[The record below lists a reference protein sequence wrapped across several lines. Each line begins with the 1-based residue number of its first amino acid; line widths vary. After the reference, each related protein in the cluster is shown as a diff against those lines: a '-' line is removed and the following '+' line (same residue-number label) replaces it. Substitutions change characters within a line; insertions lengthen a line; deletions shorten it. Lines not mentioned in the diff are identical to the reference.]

1 MDNPRRVH
9 LRILL
14 ATAIVS
20 LVASAATAQVTE
32 TILHRFA
39 NGTDGAQP
47 WAALIQ
53 ATDGNFYGTTVYG
66 GGSTNCNTVGPGGCG
81 TVFKMTPDGTVTVL
95 HAFVGGT
102 DGAYPEAPLIQAADG
117 NFYGTTS
124 QGGGVTNCEGGVQRI
139 DCGTVFQMTPDG
151 IVTVLHAFAGTDGGN
166 PGAALL
172 QANDGNFYGTTNT
185 CASGSGTIFQ
195 MTPDGTVTVLH
206 VFNDGQ
212 NYYPALIQATDGN
225 FYGTNVG
232 AVFQMTPDGTFT
244 VLHVFAG
251 GTDGGQTYAS
261 LIQATD
267 GNFYG
272 TTYYGG
278 VPFNG
283 GTVFQMTSDGTAT
296 VRHAFAG
303 GTEGHWPYAA
313 VIQATDGNFYGM
325 AQGGAGC
332 DSGTCGTVFQM
343 IPDGTVTPLYAFAG
357 PPDGAFPYYQA
368 LIQATDGNFYGTT
381 VGGGSGGGV
390 VFELT
395 LGLAPTATRP
405 RTR

>member
-53 ATDGNFYGTTVYG
+53 ATDGNFYGTTG
-66 GGSTNCNTVGPGGCG
+66 GGPGGATNGDG

-151 IVTVLHAFAGTDGGN
+151 
-166 PGAALL
+166 
-172 QANDGNFYGTTNT
+172 
-185 CASGSGTIFQ
+185 
-195 MTPDGTVTVLH
+195 TVTVL
-206 VFNDGQ
+206 
-212 NYYPALIQATDGN
+212 
-225 FYGTNVG
+225 
-232 AVFQMTPDGTFT
+232 
-244 VLHVFAG
+244 
-251 GTDGGQTYAS
+251 
-261 LIQATD
+261 
-267 GNFYG
+267 
-272 TTYYGG
+272 
-278 VPFNG
+278 
-283 GTVFQMTSDGTAT
+283 
-296 VRHAFAG
+296 HAFAG

-332 DSGTCGTVFQM
+332 DCGTAGTVFQM
-343 IPDGTVTPLYAFAG
+343 MPDGTVTLVYAFAG
-357 PPDGAFPYYQA
+357 QPDGAFPYLQA
-368 LIQATDGNFYGTT
+368 IIQATDGNFYGTT
-381 VGGGSGGGV
+381 VGGGYGAGV

-395 LGLAPTATRP
+395 LGMAPTTTTVASSSSPSTVGVLRS
-405 RTR
+405 RRR